1 VLVLPVLF
9 VLVGLTMGLLGGGGS
24 ILTVPLLVYLGGLE
38 AKDAATTSL
47 FVVAVT
53 SSFGLVPYLRR
64 GLVDVR
70 VATVFGPVSM
80 LGALVGGAL
89 ARHLSNAL
97 LLGLFAL
104 MMLGTSAAMLR
115 RPQSWSPVSPAQR
128 GSGISRRRVLALG
141 ALGAVVGVLTGLV
154 GAGGGFMVVPALV
167 LLGGLE
173 MRRAVA
179 TSLAL
184 VCLNSGA
191 GLLGHLSHAS
201 VDWRLALTLSATA
214 AAGALLGSTLSN
226 RIPGERLR
234 RGFAVFVATLAVLV
248 FAAQLQAL
256 PALAALRDRP
266 HPDAGG
272 MRP

>member
-1 VLVLPVLF
+1 MALPLLF
-9 VLVGLTMGLLGGGGS
+9 VLVGLTLGLLGGGGS

-47 FVVAVT
+47 FVVGVT
-53 SSFGLVPYLRR
+53 SGFGLVPYLRR
-64 GLVDVR
+64 RLVDVR
-70 VATVFGPVSM
+70 VATAFGPVSM
-80 LGALVGGAL
+80 LAALGGGAL

-97 LLGLFAL
+97 LLGLFAA

-115 RPQSWSPVSPAQR
+115 RPRLWKPAPPAER
-128 GSGISRRRVLALG
+128 APELSNSRVVWLGSLG
-141 ALGAVVGVLTGLV
+141 AAVGVLTGLV

-167 LLGGLE
+167 LFGGLE

-179 TSLAL
+179 TSLAI

-201 VDWRLALTLSATA
+201 VDWRLAVTLAATA
-214 AAGALLGSTLSN
+214 ATGALVGSMLSN

-234 RGFAVFVATLAVLV
+234 RSFAAFVATLGVLV
-248 FAAQLQAL
+248 LAAQLPAL
-256 PALAALRDRP
+256 PAFAALRDKPQPR
-266 HPDAGG
+266 AGG
-272 MRP
+272 TLP